1 MVKSLED
8 ISNLIVRSTM
18 REDLYSRQTLLSRK
32 SDHQEY
38 RDTLKELYV
47 RVLKFQARAICY
59 FSKQHIFRQGL
70 DLVRWDDWDSL
81 AGDIS
86 KQEDVFK
93 SVYEIWKDSLAQEES
108 AALSRRHQE
117 IIEALKV
124 NELICKTCIPQ
135 KSLWLT

>member
-1 MVKSLED
+1 
-8 ISNLIVRSTM
+8 
-18 REDLYSRQTLLSRK
+18 LSRK

-93 SVYEIWKDSLAQEES
+93 SVYEFWKDSLAQEELV
-108 AALSRRHQE
+108 ALSW
-117 IIEALKV
+117 
-124 NELICKTCIPQ
+124 CY
-135 KSLWLT
+135 